1 VKEGDCVKIDLG
13 VHVDGFVVQ
22 AAHTT
27 VVGQKPEQGALK
39 GKLADCICAAY
50 FAAECAHRLVRPGR
64 TNTEVTNAIRK
75 VADIFK
81 VNPVEGV
88 LSHLVKQ
95 RIMDGNRVIINRTD
109 VDQHVEEFQFEQ
121 NEVYIIDIVMSTG
134 DGKAKEGE
142 TRTTVFK
149 RALDRNYSL
158 KLQAS
163 RQVFSEIQKKFPV
176 FAFTLRALDE
186 KKRRLGITEIVKHD
200 LLDTYPV
207 LYEKEGEH
215 VVQFKF
221 NLLVLAN
228 STERLSSFPLPHVT
242 SDFTVD
248 SNPEIKEIM
257 AMSTIRKKKNKAK
270 KKKAAAAAPTVGE
283 GGAQQQPQ
291 KEEDDDDEEEDE

>member
-1 VKEGDCVKIDLG
+1 LLKLLTPLFLVK
-13 VHVDGFVVQ
+13 
-22 AAHTT
+22 
-27 VVGQKPEQGALK
+27 KPEQGPLK

-50 FAAECAHRLVRPGR
+50 FAAECAHKLVRPGR

-88 LSHLVKQ
+88 LSHQVKQ
-95 RIMDGNRVIINRTD
+95 RIMDANRVIINRTD
-109 VDQHVEEFQFEQ
+109 VDQHVDEFQFEQ
-121 NEVYIIDIVMSTG
+121 NEVYVIDIVMSTG
-134 DGKAKEGE
+134 EGKGKEGE

-163 RQVFSEIQKKFPV
+163 RQVFSEIQKKYPV

-207 LYEKEGEH
+207 LYEKEGEF

-242 SDFTVD
+242 SDYSVD
-248 SNPEIKEIM
+248 SNPEVKEIM
-257 AMSTIRKKKNKAK
+257 AMTTTKKKKKAK
-270 KKKAAAAAPTVGE
+270 KKKAAAASTAAAAPGQE
-283 GGAQQQPQ
+283 QQAQ
-291 KEEDDDDEEEDE
+291 KEEEGDDDDDEE